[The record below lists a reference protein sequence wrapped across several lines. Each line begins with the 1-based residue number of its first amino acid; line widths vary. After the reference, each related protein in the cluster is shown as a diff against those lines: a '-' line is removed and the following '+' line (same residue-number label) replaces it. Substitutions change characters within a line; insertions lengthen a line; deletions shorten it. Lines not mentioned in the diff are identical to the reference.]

1 MSKILLAQTLS
12 STSHIGQRY
21 GTENYFDYHICG
33 VVESLKIHD
42 LSEEFIIVGYLHDI
56 VEDTSVTLDTIE
68 NLFDKTVRDAVD
80 AITKRKEESRTD
92 YLARCSS
99 NKIARIVKLYDASFN
114 AVNCFKNKNENKFI
128 YYLQTISK
136 LTL

>member
-21 GTENYFDYHICG
+21 GTEDYFDYHICG

-56 VEDTSVTLDTIE
+56 VEDTSVSLDTIQ
-68 NLFDKTVRDAVD
+68 NLFGEEIKAAVA
-80 AITKRKEESRTD
+80 AITKRENESRDD
-92 YLARCSS
+92 YLARCSK
-99 NKIARIVKLYDASFN
+99 NPIARFVKLHDALFN
-114 AVNCFKNKNENKFI
+114 ASNCFKNKNKENFAK
-128 YYLQTISK
+128 YLHTISK
-136 LTL
+136 LT

>member
-33 VVESLKIHD
+33 VVESLMIHD

-114 AVNCFKNKNENKFI
+114 AVNCFKNKNKFT